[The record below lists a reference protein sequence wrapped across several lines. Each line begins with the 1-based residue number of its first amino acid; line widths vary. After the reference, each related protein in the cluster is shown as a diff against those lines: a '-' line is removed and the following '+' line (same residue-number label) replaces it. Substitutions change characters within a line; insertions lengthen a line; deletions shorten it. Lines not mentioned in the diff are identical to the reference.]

1 MRSAKRVLLVDDDE
15 MLRVSLAD
23 QISAGG
29 LYETVEAKTYAEA
42 RARGERPRKP
52 AARKPEPE

>member
-1 MRSAKRVLLVDDDE
+1 MRSSKRVLLVDDDE

-29 LYETVEAKTYAEA
+29 LYETVEAKTYAEGL
-42 RARGERPRKP
+42 RRGQEGLY
-52 AARKPEPE
+52 